1 MVAKSGGRGAKASG
15 ATGEDGLAWTRS
27 QRKKLRGPLHPHP
40 LDPKDRTPSA
50 HTHWHALVARFRAGK
65 SLRRRPAQAPT
76 SALRERVARVYAGF
90 ESGEIPDVRDH
101 DEELVRA
108 AIAWFDH
115 ENSQVRDGSIERAL
129 VGLWARLGGAAF
141 AVEVIAR
148 ESAGFEVG
156 GTYSPMNYFEVELL
170 LPRRECPAF
179 ALRRV
184 EYWSALRPYVVE
196 INPAS
201 EEYRAARAAAAAAR
215 GGGDP
220 WLRSG
225 VALAFPRERDWS
237 AEEAERGAARMAAQ
251 KGWPVD
257 GCWPA
262 LASLADPALAQRLAD
277 CAAGPHPGANY
288 THIAADY
295 VLDMVD
301 VLGPAAAGP
310 LATLLRG
317 AFRGAE
323 RSLFASALV
332 LASPDAARDALE
344 TIEPPPARAALAKAL
359 GG

>member
-1 MVAKSGGRGAKASG
+1 MAAKSGGSGAKASVAAG
-15 ATGEDGLAWTRS
+15 GDGLAWTRS

-40 LDPKDRTPSA
+40 LDPKDRAPSA
-50 HTHWHALVARFRAGK
+50 HAHWVALVARFREGK
-65 SLRRRPAQAPT
+65 SLRRRPAEAPT
-76 SALRERVARVYAGF
+76 AALRERVARVYAGF
-90 ESGEIPDVRDH
+90 ESGAIPEVRDRE
-101 DEELVRA
+101 EELVRA

-115 ENSQVRDGSIERAL
+115 EDPHVRDDHIERAL

-141 AVEVIAR
+141 AVEMIAR
-148 ESAGFEVG
+148 ESAGFGVY
-156 GTYSPMNYFEVELL
+156 GTYSPRHSFEVELR
-170 LPRRECPAF
+170 LPSRECHAF

-184 EYWSALRPYVVE
+184 EYWSALRPYVVDM
-196 INPAS
+196 NPAS
-201 EEYRAARAAAAAAR
+201 EEYRAARAAADAAR

-220 WLRSG
+220 WLRGG
-225 VALAFPRERDWS
+225 VALAFPRERGWS

-251 KGWPVD
+251 KVWLVD

-262 LASLADPALAQRLAD
+262 LGSLADPALAQRLAD
-277 CAAGPHPGANY
+277 CAVGPQPNANY
-288 THIAADY
+288 TQIAAEY
-295 VLDMVD
+295 ALDMVD

-317 AFRGAE
+317 ASRGAE

-344 TIEPPPARAALAKAL
+344 TIEPAPARAALAKAL